1 MDRPKMVKAMKASIF
16 EVLEQMFFMPIDVV
30 EAESEK
36 TPSARGNGRTYV
48 ARVGF
53 DGPAPGIFR
62 LEIPTAL
69 AASIAADF
77 LGAIEEELSV
87 EEITGTVK
95 EMLNMLAGNSLSA
108 YDPQSSFNLQIPELV
123 ESSTAPGAAGDGG
136 DTIDMGIETMDHHMS
151 LHMSA

>member
-1 MDRPKMVKAMKASIF
+1 MIKAMKASIF

-30 EAESEK
+30 DAESEK
-36 TPSARGNGRTYV
+36 TPSPHCNGQTYV
-48 ARVGF
+48 AKVEF

-108 YDPQSSFNLQIPELV
+108 YDPQSCFNLQVPVLIEP
-123 ESSTAPGAAGDGG
+123 SADAGAFGDKRE
-136 DTIDMGIETMDHHMS
+136 TIDMGIETMDHNMS
-151 LHMSA
+151 LRMSA